1 MREASAD
8 WLIGANGI
16 YRGKPGE
23 IWTLLG
29 EYRFTVNQ
37 ILREPDGSLTV
48 AAANGLWRVPEDRS
62 AMWVQLH
69 DETLT
74 EAMAIAHSPVGTIAG
89 SPYGVAV
96 SAEEDQGIP
105 RWRSLTEHL
114 RVNARF
120 TNVILTDPKDDS
132 RWIVGTEGGIIV
144 GKSNGA
150 NWAET
155 SLNDTPVRSIIYG
168 RGRFLAATDLKGV
181 VQSDDGLNWEP
192 LGDVIS
198 AVYAIA
204 EAGDSLLVGSEDGM
218 LVMENDGA
226 FHRTGP
232 RTLTRCLGVDANDP
246 RVWCAGTDP
255 GGLWMTRDAG
265 VSWRN
270 TGVVSRVR
278 DIVFPEGGK
287 A

>member
-1 MREASAD
+1 MREASDD
-8 WLIGANGI
+8 WLIAANGI

-23 IWTLLG
+23 RWTLLG
-29 EYRFTVNQ
+29 GYRFTVNQ

-48 AAANGLWRVPEDRS
+48 AAANGLWQVPEDRS

-74 EAMAIAHSPVGTIAG
+74 EAMAIAHSPVGVIAG

-96 SAEEDQGIP
+96 SAEDDQGIP

-120 TNVILTDPKDDS
+120 TNTILKDPNDDS
-132 RWIVGTEGGIIV
+132 RWIVGTEGGVIV
-144 GKSNGA
+144 GQSNGA
-150 NWAET
+150 NWVET
-155 SLNDTPVRSIIYG
+155 SLNDTPVRNIIYT

-181 VQSDDGLNWEP
+181 VQSADGLNWEP
-192 LGDVIS
+192 LGDVTS

-226 FHRTGP
+226 FRRIGP
-232 RTLTRCLGVDANDP
+232 RTLTRSLGVDANDP
-246 RVWCAGTDP
+246 EVWCAGTDP
-255 GGLWMTRDAG
+255 GGLWMTYDAG
-265 VSWRN
+265 ASWKN
-270 TGVVSRVR
+270 TGVVPRVR
-278 DIVFPEGGK
+278 DIVVPEGGK